1 MNTFGRVF
9 RLTSF
14 GESHGVAIGGVID
27 GMPAGIE
34 VDMEFVQRE
43 LDRRRPGQNSLTT
56 PRKESDKVEILSGV
70 FEGRTIGTPIGFE
83 VRNENQRSKDY
94 SELKDVFRP
103 SHADF
108 TYQKKYGFRD
118 YRGGGRQ
125 SARETIARV
134 VAGAFAKLALKK
146 TGIEV

>member
-108 TYQKKYGFRD
+108 TYQKKIWLSRLS
-118 YRGGGRQ
+118 RRWQ
-125 SARETIARV
+125 TECA
-134 VAGAFAKLALKK
+134 
-146 TGIEV
+146 

>member
-103 SHADF
+103 SHA
-108 TYQKKYGFRD
+108 
-118 YRGGGRQ
+118 
-125 SARETIARV
+125 E
-134 VAGAFAKLALKK
+134 
-146 TGIEV
+146 